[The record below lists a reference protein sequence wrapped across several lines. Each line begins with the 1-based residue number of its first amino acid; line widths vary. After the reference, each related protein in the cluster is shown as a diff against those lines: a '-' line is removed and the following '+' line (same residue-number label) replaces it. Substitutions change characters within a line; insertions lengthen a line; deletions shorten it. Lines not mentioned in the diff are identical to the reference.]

1 MKKAV
6 LYAKTGKGLMQVR
19 HRSRALS
26 PEAHGLLAAV
36 DGRTTLSDLERRLSL
51 MSVQMLE
58 HQLQELSELGFIKE
72 ISGATGREG
81 GARLSLVEPPRT
93 TTDDGPA
100 APPPPGACVPEAPA
114 PSQTPQDRLLPR
126 AMLPNPADPRVAT
139 AAVLP
144 PADRS
149 AGVLS
154 HADTSIDLQ
163 KDAPP
168 AVMTMPEQ
176 PQERGSSSVQA
187 PAEAEFMGDIEQ
199 LIQREMARQGLLPAS
214 RPDEEQPPIEPSAP
228 ASRVAQSTSAALDDV
243 EAQLEALLAGMGS
256 SDPDPEPAPVAT
268 PTGGVVGAPPASG
281 AVSLQRSEDAQR
293 DALSRLVLSEL
304 DAEDEPPVQE
314 LLAPVRAE
322 PSPAGAQRPVAQAAA
337 AHPAAAAPVAGG
349 GLALEEEQL
358 RREIAEIEQRSRME
372 EAARQAVARAEAE
385 AAARAQAEVRTREAA
400 ARRAA
405 EESARQARED
415 ELRRAAQEKAGR
427 EAEQARRSAEA
438 AAAAQHEALVRHRA
452 EQDRLEGERIKRAQA
467 LAQMRAQIAEKERE
481 RSAERRA
488 EAREEPVWWKGS
500 LLRAGMTLLVLAF
513 LLGGLQ
519 FLPLPLVAAR
529 LESALSQRIGDTVS
543 IGSVRVSLVPAIELR
558 LDQVVVGKGGEL
570 RADVMRLRPEPGT
583 ILSDVIR
590 VKRVVVEGA
599 SADVGSVPAMLRWFA
614 VSPERRHP
622 EFDVIE
628 LLGARLGVPGIE
640 LPALDGEFHLGADG
654 GLANGRIATADGA
667 VKAMFQPGKAGL
679 EIGVLAHAWTP
690 LLGPKVVLDE
700 FQADALLAGGRLRV
714 RSFTGVFN
722 GGVMKGWG
730 DVDWARGWAATGDYT
745 LERMDARGMLAAAG
759 TGATASGVLEAR
771 GGFSTKAD
779 ALAGLFSHLAA
790 WGEFTIRGGAL
801 HGVDL
806 ARALQAAP
814 GAVLHGG
821 QTRFDQLRGSFS
833 LNPGRV
839 LFRDLRL
846 QAGALE
852 ASGAMEVGDALR
864 VRGHAVAELRNA
876 ARPFRADLS
885 LGGQLSALTLTP

>member
-1 MKKAV
+1 VNKAA

-36 DGRTTLSDLERRLSL
+36 DGRATLSDLERRLSL
-51 MSVQMLE
+51 VSVQMLE
-58 HQLQELSELGFIKE
+58 HQLQVLSELGFIKE
-72 ISGATGREG
+72 ISWATRREG

-93 TTDDGPA
+93 TTDDAPA
-100 APPPPGACVPEAPA
+100 APPSPEAGAAQTPA
-114 PSQTPQDRLLPR
+114 PDLAPRDRTLPR
-126 AMLPNPADPRVAT
+126 ATLPDPADPRVAT
-139 AAVLP
+139 DTVLP
-144 PADRS
+144 PADLS
-149 AGVLS
+149 ASVLS
-154 HADTSIDLQ
+154 HAPTSIDLQ
-163 KDAPP
+163 KDAPS
-168 AVMTMPEQ
+168 AVMAMPEQ
-176 PQERGSSSVQA
+176 LQDPGSSSVQA

-214 RPDEEQPPIEPSAP
+214 RPDEEQPPAAPSAP
-228 ASRVAQSTSAALDDV
+228 ALRVAQPGSAALDEV
-243 EAQLEALLAGMGS
+243 EARLEALLAGMGS
-256 SDPDPEPAPVAT
+256 SDPEPAPVAART
-268 PTGGVVGAPPASG
+268 VADAGAPPAS
-281 AVSLQRSEDAQR
+281 ASPARRPSEDAQR

-314 LLAPVRAE
+314 LLAPVCAE
-322 PSPAGAQRPVAQAAA
+322 PPPAVTQRPVAQAAA
-337 AHPAAAAPVAGG
+337 ARPAAAAPVAGG

-372 EAARQAVARAEAE
+372 EAARQAVAQAEAE

-400 ARRAA
+400 ARRATEQA
-405 EESARQARED
+405 ARQARED
-415 ELRRAAQEKAGR
+415 ELRRADQEKARR

-438 AAAAQHEALVRHRA
+438 AAAVEREALARRRA
-452 EQDRLEGERIKRAQA
+452 EQERMEGERIKREQA
-467 LAQMRAQIAEKERE
+467 LAQMRAQIAERERE

-500 LLRAGMTLLVLAF
+500 LARAGAMLLVLAF

-519 FLPLPLVAAR
+519 FLSLPFVGAR

-543 IGSVRVSLVPAIELR
+543 IGGVRVSLVPAIELR
-558 LDQVVVGKGGEL
+558 LDQVVVGKGGEV

-583 ILSDVIR
+583 IFGDVIR
-590 VKRVVVEGA
+590 MKRVVLEGA
-599 SADVGSVPAMLRWFA
+599 SADVGSVPAMLRWFP
-614 VSPERRHP
+614 VTPERRHP

-640 LPALDGEFHLGADG
+640 LPPLDGEFHLAADG
-654 GLANGRIATADGA
+654 RLVNGRMATADGA

-700 FQADALLAGGRLRV
+700 FQAEALLAGGRLRV

-730 DVDWARGWAATGDYT
+730 DVEWARGWVATGDYT
-745 LERMDARGMLAAAG
+745 LERIDARGMLAAAG
-759 TGATASGVLEAR
+759 TAATASGVLEAR
-771 GGFSTKAD
+771 GGFSMKAD
-779 ALAGLFSHLAA
+779 ALANLFSHMAA

-806 ARALQAAP
+806 PRALQAAP
-814 GAVLHGG
+814 GAALRGG
-821 QTRFDQLRGSFS
+821 QTKFDQLRGSFS

-876 ARPFRADLS
+876 ARPFRTDLS
-885 LGGQLSALTLTP
+885 LGGQLSELTLTP